1 MVSQSPNYSVNGHLT
16 HLETNFNIKT
26 YRTIRKT
33 SPCEECWVCSLC
45 DVAEVGLALLNDK
58 GDYW

>member
-33 SPCEECWVCSLC
+33 LPVKSVECVPCVMWPRW
-45 DVAEVGLALLNDK
+45 DWH
-58 GDYW
+58 Y

>member
-33 SPCEECWVCSLC
+33 SPCEEC
-45 DVAEVGLALLNDK
+45 
-58 GDYW
+58 